1 MKGGDGLKIRTE
13 ICDDGQ
19 EEVIIKCRARTDQIR
34 NIEAMLENLVAADR
48 EMILHSSGVEYY
60 VPIKEILFFDSY
72 DGKIYAH
79 TRENTFTCDFKLF
92 ELENILPSSF
102 LRISKSTV
110 ANIMLISY
118 LKRELVGN
126 GEIGFK
132 DCDKRTYFSRG
143 YYKLLRDKIDE
154 MRLGK

>member
-1 MKGGDGLKIRTE
+1 MKIRTE

-19 EEVIIKCRARTDQIR
+19 EEIIIKCRARTDKIR
-34 NIEAMLENLVAADR
+34 NIELMLENIVATDR
-48 EMILHSSGVEYY
+48 EMILYSSGVEYY
-60 VPIKEILFFDSY
+60 VPIKEILFFEAY
-72 DGKIYAH
+72 DGKVYAH
-79 TRENTFTCDFKLF
+79 TSDKNFTCEYKLF

-102 LRISKSTV
+102 ARISKSTV
-110 ANIMLISY
+110 ANVMLISY

-132 DCDKRTYFSRG
+132 GCDKRAYFSRS
-143 YYKLLRDKIDE
+143 YYKVLRDKIDE

>member
-1 MKGGDGLKIRTE
+1 MKIRTE

-19 EEVIIKCRARTDQIR
+19 EEIIIRCHTRSEQIR
-34 NIEAMLENLVAADR
+34 SIESMLEDLVAADR

-60 VPIKEILFFDSY
+60 VPIKEILFFEAY

-79 TRENTFTCDFKLF
+79 TKDKTFTCEYKLF
-92 ELENILPSSF
+92 ELENVLPSNF
-102 LRISKSTV
+102 TRISKSTV
-110 ANIMLISY
+110 ANVMMISS

-132 DCDKRTYFSRG
+132 GCDKRTYFSRS
-143 YYKLLRDKIDE
+143 YYRILKDKIDE

>member
-1 MKGGDGLKIRTE
+1 MKIRTE

-19 EEVIIKCRARTDQIR
+19 EEIIIKCRARTDQIR
-34 NIEAMLENLVAADR
+34 NIESILEDLVATDR
-48 EMILHSSGVEYY
+48 EMILYSSGVEHY
-60 VPIKEILFFDSY
+60 VPIKEILFFEAY
-72 DGKIYAH
+72 DGKVYAH
-79 TRENTFTCDFKLF
+79 TSDKNFTCEYKLF

-102 LRISKSTV
+102 ARISKSTV
-110 ANIMLISY
+110 ANVMLISY

-132 DCDKRTYFSRG
+132 GCDKRAYFSRS
-143 YYKLLRDKIDE
+143 YYKVLRDKIDE

>member
-1 MKGGDGLKIRTE
+1 MKIRTE

-19 EEVIIKCRARTDQIR
+19 EEIIIRCRTRSEQIKS
-34 NIEAMLENLVAADR
+34 IESMLENLVASDR

-60 VPIKEILFFDSY
+60 VPIKEILFFDAY

-79 TRENTFTCDFKLF
+79 TKEKTFTCDYKLF
-92 ELENILPSSF
+92 ELEDLLPSSF

-132 DCDKRTYFSRG
+132 GCDKRTYFSRG
-143 YYKLLRDKIDE
+143 YYKILRDKIDE

>member
-1 MKGGDGLKIRTE
+1 MKIRTE

-19 EEVIIKCRARTDQIR
+19 EEIIIKCRARTDQIR
-34 NIEAMLENLVAADR
+34 NIEAMLENLVATDR

-60 VPIKEILFFDSY
+60 VPIKEILFFEAY

-79 TRENTFTCDFKLF
+79 TKDKTFTCEYKLF
-92 ELENILPSSF
+92 ELESILPSSF

-110 ANIMLISY
+110 ANIMMISY

-126 GEIGFK
+126 GELGFK
-132 DCDKRTYFSRG
+132 GCEKRTYFARS
-143 YYKLLRDKIDE
+143 YYKILRDKIDE
-154 MRLGK
+154 MRLRK

>member
-1 MKGGDGLKIRTE
+1 MKIRTE

-19 EEVIIKCRARTDQIR
+19 EEIIIKCRARTDQIR
-34 NIEAMLENLVAADR
+34 NIEAMLENLVATDR

-60 VPIKEILFFDSY
+60 VPIKEILFFEAY

-79 TRENTFTCDFKLF
+79 TKDKTFTCEYKLF
-92 ELENILPSSF
+92 ELENLLPSSF
-102 LRISKSTV
+102 ARISKSTV
-110 ANIMLISY
+110 ANVMLISY

-132 DCDKRTYFSRG
+132 GCDKRTYFSRS
-143 YYKLLRDKIDE
+143 YYKTLRDKIDE
-154 MRLGK
+154 MRLRK

>member
-1 MKGGDGLKIRTE
+1 MKIRTE
-13 ICDDGQ
+13 ICDEGQ
-19 EEVIIKCRARTDQIR
+19 EEIIIKCRARTDQIK
-34 NIEAMLENLVAADR
+34 NIEAMLESLVTADR

-79 TRENTFTCDFKLF
+79 TRENIFTCDFKLF
-92 ELENILPSSF
+92 ELESILPSSF

-110 ANIMLISY
+110 ANIMMISY

-126 GEIGFK
+126 GELGFK
-132 DCDKRTYFSRG
+132 GCDKGAYFSRS
-143 YYKLLRDKIDE
+143 YYKVLRDKIDE